1 MSTSIQIRTYR
12 ATDLPTLVRLSN
24 AERAGRG
31 EPAAQTEERLQRHFD
46 NFIFG
51 FQPER
56 DVFLALNGD
65 EACGYAWTALN
76 GEYNTGY
83 ISTTIDPAH
92 GTSPTL
98 ERLQAVA
105 EAHIRMT
112 LGGDQLP
119 PERPFF
125 IDTFVSHDSNTE
137 KMRCLA
143 ALGYNEVR
151 RFYDM
156 LIQLEGELQP
166 ATIPPGLELRPFQ
179 RKTEAS
185 AYHAAYLECFHDHWG
200 NISIEEFERFDK
212 FFDNPEFDA
221 ALWFAAWDGEE
232 IAGVMFG
239 ERSRAH
245 PQRGVVDLLGVRRPW
260 RRRGLGMA
268 LLLQAFYVFQQY
280 GLSEV
285 ELEVDAESRTN
296 AVALY
301 ERAGMQVTSEHIV
314 FRKMIWGRP
323 EDIVE

>member
-76 GEYNTGY
+76 GEYSTGY

-105 EAHIRMT
+105 EAHIRTT

-125 IDTFVSHDSNTE
+125 IDTFVSHDSDTE

-166 ATIPPGLELRPFQ
+166 ATIPPAWSCAPFSAKLK
-179 RKTEAS
+179 RAPTTPPTSNAS
-185 AYHAAYLECFHDHWG
+185 ATIGATSASKNSSVLI
-200 NISIEEFERFDK
+200 NSSMIQNLTR
-212 FFDNPEFDA
+212 
-221 ALWFAAWDGEE
+221 
-232 IAGVMFG
+232 
-239 ERSRAH
+239 RSGS
-245 PQRGVVDLLGVRRPW
+245 PP
-260 RRRGLGMA
+260 GMA
-268 LLLQAFYVFQQY
+268 KRLLA
-280 GLSEV
+280 
-285 ELEVDAESRTN
+285 
-296 AVALY
+296 
-301 ERAGMQVTSEHIV
+301 
-314 FRKMIWGRP
+314 
-323 EDIVE
+323 